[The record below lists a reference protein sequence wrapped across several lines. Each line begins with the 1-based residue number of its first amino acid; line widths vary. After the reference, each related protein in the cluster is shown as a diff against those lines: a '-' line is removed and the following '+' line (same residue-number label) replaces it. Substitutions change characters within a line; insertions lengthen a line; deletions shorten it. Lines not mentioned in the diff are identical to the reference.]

1 MMKGDHVL
9 RSSSP
14 KTWFI
19 STLMAVLFSSLPT
32 FLLAGQDVRIFVEAD
47 EAGDLEPRPSA
58 LRQALAQ
65 GVAQEAEV
73 LLRGELSDG
82 RKAALERILESQA
95 EEYVLGWEEIEYLP
109 TEWGAV
115 LHLNVRVNRDALQ
128 NFLRELGTYYTRD
141 HQIGYRLDPQG
152 LEPEQLEV
160 VRSLELLS
168 GVRNDGS
175 DSLILRLA
183 LLNEDG
189 WQGVLDYEG
198 MIWTAAG
205 RDLPE
210 TWAAL
215 WSNYFRLD
223 RVRGGFEDS
232 VTLATQGWR
241 SAGDI
246 QAFDRHLRDLD
257 VSMDTIDLLGVTVQS
272 GRYQANWRIVTMD
285 REALERYLGQYFQE
299 QPATFGLE

>member
-1 MMKGDHVL
+1 M
-9 RSSSP
+9 RSNSP
-14 KTWFI
+14 KTWFL

-47 EAGDLEPRPSA
+47 EAGVSEPRPSA
-58 LRQALAQ
+58 LRRALAQ
-65 GVAQEAEV
+65 GVTQEAEI
-73 LLRGELSDG
+73 LMREELSGG
-82 RKAALERILESQA
+82 RRAALERILESRA

-115 LHLNVRVNRDALQ
+115 LHLNVRVNREALQ
-128 NFLRELGTYYTRD
+128 NFLRSLGTYYTRG
-141 HQIGYRLDPQG
+141 HRIGYRLDPQG
-152 LEPEQLEV
+152 LASEQLEV

-168 GVRNDGS
+168 GVHDDGS

-183 LLNEDG
+183 FLSEGG

-198 MIWTAAG
+198 MVWTAAG

-215 WSNYFRLD
+215 WGNYFRLD
-223 RVRGGFEDS
+223 RVRGGFEGAM
-232 VTLATQGWR
+232 TLVTQGWR

-246 QAFDRHLRDLD
+246 QAFDRHLRGLD
-257 VSMDTIDLLGVTVQS
+257 VSTDTIDLLGVSVQS
-272 GRYQANWRIVTMD
+272 GQYQANWRIVTMD
-285 REALERYLGQYFQE
+285 REALERHVRQYVQE
-299 QPATFGLE
+299 RSVTFGLE

>member
-1 MMKGDHVL
+1 MKKGDNVL
-9 RSSSP
+9 RSNSP
-14 KTWFI
+14 KTWLI
-19 STLMAVLFSSLPT
+19 TTLMAVLIASLPT
-32 FLLAGQDVRIFVEAD
+32 FSLAGQDVRIFVEVD
-47 EAGDLEPRPSA
+47 EAGVSEPRPSA

-73 LLRGELSDG
+73 LLRGELSEG
-82 RKAALERILESQA
+82 RKAALERILESRA

-115 LHLNVRVNRDALQ
+115 LHLNVRVNREALRD
-128 NFLRELGTYYTRD
+128 FLRALGTYSTRD
-141 HQIGYRLDPQG
+141 HQIGYRLEPQG
-152 LEPEQLEV
+152 LAPEQLDV
-160 VRSLELLS
+160 IRTLEQLS
-168 GVRNDGS
+168 GMRDDGS

-183 LLNEDG
+183 LLSEGG

-215 WSNYFRLD
+215 WGNYFRLD
-223 RVRGGFEDS
+223 RVRGGFEDA
-232 VTLATQGWR
+232 VTLVTQGWR

-246 QAFDRHLRDLD
+246 QAFDRHLRSLD
-257 VSMDTIDLLGVTVQS
+257 VSMDTIDLLGVSVQS

-285 REALERYLGQYFQE
+285 REALEHHLRQYFQE
-299 QPATFGLE
+299 QPVTFGLE